1 MALRFLHTSDVHL
14 GRSFRYLGE
23 RAPTHQ
29 QRLKQ
34 ALERVYQI
42 AQEQQCNAVLIAG
55 DLFDHP
61 RVGREWV
68 DFALNLITSA
78 SCPTLVIAGNHDP
91 AERHPFR
98 ERTSLP
104 QKLHFFAS
112 TDRKRLPA
120 LEMEVVACP
129 AGDESRWQAVLHRD
143 SDGAP
148 YQIALMHGSM
158 PSAGEGTIPVS
169 TVRQCGLDYVALGD
183 WHSPQ
188 DFSHELGVPCWYS
201 GAPEMIMPTQ
211 RLPAVALLVEL
222 HNSQPPQIT
231 PLHTGSA
238 RYPAESRED
247 GTLEI
252 ALEAFDSPQSLLEAL
267 AAHLQ
272 ETTVARIRLVGRWHA
287 DTPLDPDALQE
298 SLQSRC
304 LWLEIDPAFQSA
316 PLAPQTPFERAL
328 TQVYEARKAQ
338 GAPSTLD
345 EAYQLALYLLR
356 GGRL

>member
-1 MALRFLHTSDVHL
+1 MALRLLHTSDVHL

-23 RAPTHQ
+23 RASLHQ
-29 QRLKQ
+29 QHLKR

-42 AQEQQCNAVLIAG
+42 AQEQKCNAVLIAG

-68 DFALNLITSA
+68 EFALNLIA
-78 SCPTLVIAGNHDP
+78 AAPCPTLVIAGNHDP

-98 ERTSLP
+98 ERAALP
-104 QKLHFFAS
+104 AKLHFFATS
-112 TDRKRLPA
+112 ERKPLPA
-120 LEMEVVACP
+120 LELEVAACP
-129 AGDESRWQAVLHRD
+129 AGDESRWQTVLNRNP
-143 SDGAP
+143 DGAP

-158 PSAGEGTIPVS
+158 PSAGEGTIPLQL
-169 TVRQCGLDYVALGD
+169 VRQCGLDYMALGD

-188 DFSHELGVPCWYS
+188 DFSRELGVPCWYS
-201 GAPEMIMPTQ
+201 GAPEMIMPNQ

-222 HNSQPPQIT
+222 HDSQPPQIT
-231 PLHTGSA
+231 PLTTGSA
-238 RYPAESRED
+238 HYPAESRED
-247 GTLEI
+247 GVLEI
-252 ALEAFDSPQSLLEAL
+252 ALDAFDSPQSLLEAL
-267 AAHLQ
+267 AEHLQ
-272 ETTVARIRLVGRWHA
+272 ETTVARIRLVGRWNA
-287 DTPLDPDALQE
+287 DTPLDASAVQQ

-304 LWLEIDPAFQSA
+304 LWLEIESAFQSA
-316 PLAPQTPFERAL
+316 PLSPQTPFEHAL

-338 GAPSTLD
+338 GASSTLD